1 MGQNL
6 SRIFT
11 WLLTAIG
18 INEDLLQPWCYRGI
32 FRLILLSSVV
42 LVEKTCIQH
51 FSMCLSKIQS
61 NLYFCPAVY
70 ESWWI
75 QFKMLSLLNC
85 AFMPF
90 NIFLS
95 FFFWAHNLRRKYV
108 ISHAKTMEISGK
120 EIILKSQQIIFL
132 QHCVL
137 RINLRN
143 DPQEATCEHSAIL
156 IYLFLTIRLIMGIP
170 LHSHY
175 ALLSVLSQFYD
186 LCPRCSL
193 ILIKGLKWSI
203 KILRCFFNF
212 SVSSQNFKMLLVL
225 R

>member
-1 MGQNL
+1 M
-6 SRIFT
+6 
-11 WLLTAIG
+11 LLCH
-18 INEDLLQPWCYRGI
+18 LMY
-32 FRLILLSSVV
+32 S
-42 LVEKTCIQH
+42 
-51 FSMCLSKIQS
+51 CL
-61 NLYFCPAVY
+61 F
-70 ESWWI
+70 
-75 QFKMLSLLNC
+75 F
-85 AFMPF
+85 
-90 NIFLS
+90 

-108 ISHAKTMEISGK
+108 ISHAKTIEISGK

-143 DPQEATCEHSAIL
+143 YPQAATCEHCAIL
-156 IYLFLTIRLIMGIP
+156 IYLFLTIKLIMGIP

-186 LCPRCSL
+186 LCPRCTL

-212 SVSSQNFKMLLVL
+212 SVSWQNFKRLIDTVGSQQS
-225 R
+225 